1 MRAAFLGAMGL
12 ALLSTG
18 CATLTRGNKQTVKL
32 VTDPPA
38 ARVIVDGKP
47 YVTPADVTVHRKK
60 PHEVTVEKEGYQ
72 GITFKLKARWDAG
85 GVGAVA
91 IDAAVPGGSA
101 LFIID
106 TLYGADREF
115 SKVITIKLPPATQPA
130 PPLLTLYE
138 YKGKLLNKADY
149 DAAVERDK
157 LFKSKKKKASAAT
170 QPSEPQATK

>member
-1 MRAAFLGAMGL
+1 MNQNPTFRLLATCLTLAFLT
-12 ALLSTG
+12 TG
-18 CATLTRGNKQTVKL
+18 CATITRGNKQKVKL

-38 ARVIVDGKP
+38 AQVVVDGKP
-47 YVTPADVTVHRKK
+47 YVSPADVIMQRKK
-60 PHEVTVEKEGYQ
+60 PHEVTVQKEGYQ

-85 GVGAVA
+85 GAGAVV

-115 SKVITIKLPPATQPA
+115 SKVVTIKLPPATQPS

-149 DAAVERDK
+149 DAAVEHDK
-157 LFKSKKKKASAAT
+157 LFKKKKNGAT
-170 QPSEPQATK
+170 TKPA